1 MARRIRAPGRSP
13 VIISNDRELTQ
24 NVVDV
29 MARTDDP
36 RLREIMIALVRH
48 LHDFVREVGLTEEE
62 FRAATA
68 IIARLGQLTNDTH
81 NEVVLMAGSL
91 GISPLVVLLNNGN
104 DGTTETAA
112 SMLGPFWRMHAPR
125 VENGASLIRS
135 PTAGP
140 PFFFTGHV
148 VDRHGRPVDGAEVD
162 VWHSSPA
169 GLYEQ
174 QDPEQA
180 EMNLRGKLTTD
191 DNGTFSFRSV
201 KPAGYPIPTE
211 GNVVGELLRAQNR
224 HPFRP
229 AHVHV
234 LIVKPGFKTL
244 ISQIYMPDD
253 PRLESDVQFGVTRHL
268 IANLVKH
275 DEPRPDDPHV
285 QVPWYSV
292 DYTFVMQPGESK
304 LPQPPIK

>member
-1 MARRIRAPGRSP
+1 MIVST
-13 VIISNDRELTQ
+13 DRDLTEQ
-24 NVVDV
+24 VLAV
-29 MARTDDP
+29 MAQTNDP

-48 LHDFVREVGLTEEE
+48 LHDFVRDVRLTEEE

-91 GISPLVVLLNNGN
+91 GVSPLVVLLNNGN
-104 DGTTETAA
+104 NGATETAA
-112 SMLGPFWRMHAPR
+112 SMLGPFWRMHSPR
-125 VENGASLIRS
+125 VENGGSLLRS
-135 PTAGP
+135 PTPGP
-140 PFFFTGHV
+140 AFVFTGHV
-148 VDRHGRPVDGAEVD
+148 LDRDGQPIAGAEVD
-162 VWHSSPA
+162 VWHSTPA

-191 DNGTFSFRSV
+191 DTGTFSFRSV
-201 KPAGYPIPTE
+201 KPAGYPIPTD
-211 GNVVGELLRAQNR
+211 GNVVGDLLRAQNR

-244 ISQIYMPDD
+244 ISQVYMPDD

-275 DEPRPDDPHV
+275 DESQPDDPHV
-285 QVPWYSV
+285 QPPWYSV
-292 DYTFVMQPGESK
+292 DYTFVLEPGESK
-304 LPQPPIK
+304 LPKPPIK

>member
-1 MARRIRAPGRSP
+1 
-13 VIISNDRELTQ
+13 VIVSNDRDLTEQ
-24 NVVDV
+24 VLAV
-29 MARTDDP
+29 MAQTDDP

-48 LHDFVREVGLTEEE
+48 LHDFVRDVRLTEEE

-68 IIARLGQLTNDTH
+68 IIAKLGQLTNDTH

-91 GISPLVVLLNNGN
+91 GVSPLVVLLNNGN
-104 DGTTETAA
+104 TGATETAA
-112 SMLGPFWRMHAPR
+112 SMLGPFWRMHSPR
-125 VENGASLIRS
+125 VENDGSLLRS
-135 PTAGP
+135 PTPGP
-140 PFFFTGHV
+140 AFIFTGHV
-148 VDRHGRPVDGAEVD
+148 VDRDDQPIAGAEVD

-191 DNGTFSFRSV
+191 DTGTFSFRSV
-201 KPAGYPIPTE
+201 KPAGYPIPTD
-211 GNVVGELLRAQNR
+211 GNVVGDLLRAQNR

-234 LIVKPGFKTL
+234 LIVKPGLKTL

-275 DEPRPDDPHV
+275 DEPQPDDPHM
-285 QVPWYSV
+285 QPPWYSV
-292 DYTFVMQPGESK
+292 DYTFILEPGESK
-304 LPQPPIK
+304 LPKPPIK